1 MKRATLDTQTANFA
15 LERSIERPW
24 FRSFITGLI
33 IFNAI
38 ILGVLTYR
46 RSLPHD
52 LVVGLEAFDLA
63 VTYVFAVEIFLKLVV
78 YRFQFFRQL
87 RQPSAVL

>member
-1 MKRATLDTQTANFA
+1 MKRATLDQETANFA

-33 IFNAI
+33 IFNAA

-46 RSLPHD
+46 HSLPRD
-52 LVVGLEAFDLA
+52 LVL
-63 VTYVFAVEIFLKLVV
+63 VTKWLGELSYQNRSILGSGFGN
-78 YRFQFFRQL
+78 
-87 RQPSAVL
+87 